1 MNKSYDI
8 TGSDALSY
16 SQGAEILS
24 SEAGKKISYVDVT
37 EEDARK
43 GMKQMGADDWF
54 IDVMLEL
61 FRITRAGYG
70 SQTTT
75 AVEHIMGRKPIS
87 FAQFAKDYA
96 KVLI

>member
-1 MNKSYDI
+1 
-8 TGSDALSY
+8 
-16 SQGAEILS
+16 
-24 SEAGKKISYVDVT
+24 
-37 EEDARK
+37 
-43 GMKQMGADDWF
+43 
-54 IDVMLEL
+54 MLEL

-75 AVEHIMGRKPIS
+75 AVEHVMGRKPIP